1 MEFGKDKCIKSGL
14 VIVYCKACN
23 KCTYVVE
30 IMCSRYRNWSKEEI
44 IEKSL
49 NINEFSKDY

>member
-14 VIVYCKACN
+14 VIVYCKAYN